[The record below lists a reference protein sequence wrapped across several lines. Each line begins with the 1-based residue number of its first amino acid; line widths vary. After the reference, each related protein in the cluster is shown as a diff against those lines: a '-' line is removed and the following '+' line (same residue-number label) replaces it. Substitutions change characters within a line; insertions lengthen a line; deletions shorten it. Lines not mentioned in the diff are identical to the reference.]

1 MHLAAIILDFTKI
14 YNNYYSTP
22 SVKKSG
28 FGLSHGDLLCVH
40 LFIGD
45 PDLLPVFVYA
55 NYCWILFAD
64 L

>member
-1 MHLAAIILDFTKI
+1 MHLAAIILEFTKINLI

-28 FGLSHGDLLCVH
+28 FGLSHGNLLVYTF
-40 LFIGD
+40 FIAD
-45 PDLLPVFVYA
+45 PDLARICVQSIIQ
-55 NYCWILFAD
+55 YCL